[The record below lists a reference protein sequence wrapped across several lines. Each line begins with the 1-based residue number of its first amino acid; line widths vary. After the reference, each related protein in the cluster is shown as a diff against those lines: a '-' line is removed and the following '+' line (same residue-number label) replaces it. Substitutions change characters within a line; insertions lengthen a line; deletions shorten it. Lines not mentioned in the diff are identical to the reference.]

1 MKKSIKKVA
10 LTLAVAFGIFV
21 AFNLGAEKVDAKMVN
36 VEIRVGSTIQN
47 LYPGAKY
54 QISLGNSGYKN
65 AGTAGVYT
73 FRVDDGGSG
82 RASGVV
88 IKPGSRNPISKTI
101 WINPWDQYIYIHI

>member
-1 MKKSIKKVA
+1 
-10 LTLAVAFGIFV
+10 
-21 AFNLGAEKVDAKMVN
+21 MVN

-101 WINPWDQYIYIHI
+101 WINPWDQYIYIHIYAYT